1 LSENPG
7 AEHAAALAREAQSRK
22 ASRDIRV
29 LRGLLPFMA
38 PYRLYIAAA
47 AAFLLMSTAAT
58 LVIPTAIRG
67 MIDHG
72 FSKENVG
79 LIDQY
84 FGFVFIVAVVLG
96 LATAIRFYFVTWI
109 GERIVADIRKALYT
123 HVLGLSP
130 AFFEV
135 TRTGEVLSRL
145 TTDTTLIQ
153 TAVGSSVSIALRNIL
168 MMIGGLTML
177 FVTSPT
183 LTGLVLIA
191 VPLVVVPL
199 ILMGRL
205 VRNLSRKSQ
214 DRVADTSAYASETIN
229 AVTTVQAFTHELID
243 RARFGDVVESSFAT
257 AIKRIRARAAM
268 TALVIVLVF
277 ASIVGVLWIGAQSVI
292 AGDMSAGQL
301 TQFIV
306 YAVLVASGLGAL
318 TEVWGEVQQAAGA
331 AERLME
337 LLSTKPQIEAPANPT
352 AMPKPAQGR
361 VRFENVTFEYPMRP
375 GISALKDFTVDIKAG
390 ETIALV
396 GPSGAG
402 KTTVFQLLQ
411 RFFDPQSG
419 RVLIDGIDLKT
430 AEPQAV
436 RATLALVPQETVIFG
451 DSAFENI
458 RYGRPDASETEI
470 RAAADA
476 AQAAEFIEKLPKG
489 YHTFLGERGVTLSG
503 GQRQRVAI
511 ARAILRKAP
520 ILLLDEATSALDAES
535 ERLVQLALENL
546 MHKQTTIV
554 IAHRLAT
561 VQRADRIV
569 VLDEGR
575 IVAEGTHKDLVAGGG
590 LYARLARL
598 QFAGLAAE

>member
-1 LSENPG
+1 LSENRG
-7 AEHAAALAREAQSRK
+7 AEFAAALEREAQGRSRG
-22 ASRDIRV
+22 RDVRV
-29 LRGLLPFMA
+29 LARLLPFMA
-38 PYRLYIAAA
+38 PYKGYIAAA
-47 AAFLLMSTAAT
+47 LGFLLLSTAAT
-58 LVIPTAIRG
+58 LTIPRAVQQ

-72 FSKENVG
+72 FSKENAG

-84 FGFVFIVAVVLG
+84 FLFVLAVAVVLG

-109 GERIVADIRKALYT
+109 GERVIADIRKAVYNHILS
-123 HVLGLSP
+123 LSP

-153 TAVGSSVSIALRNIL
+153 TAVGSSVSIALRNLL
-168 MMIGGLTML
+168 MMVGGLTML
-177 FVTSPT
+177 LFTSAK
-183 LTGLVLIA
+183 LTGLVLVT
-191 VPLVVVPL
+191 VPLVIVPL
-199 ILMGRL
+199 ILMGRV

-214 DRVADTSAYASETIN
+214 DRVADTSAYAAETIN
-229 AVTTVQAFTHELID
+229 AVQTVQSFTHEPID
-243 RARFGDVVESSFAT
+243 RTRFGATVEDSFAT
-257 AIKRIRARAAM
+257 AIKRVRARAAM
-268 TALVIVLVF
+268 TALVIVLIF
-277 ASIVGVLWIGAQSVI
+277 ASIVGVLWIGAQSVLTGAMT
-292 AGDMSAGQL
+292 AGVLVQFIFYAIMVASSAG
-301 TQFIV
+301 
-306 YAVLVASGLGAL
+306 AL
-318 TEVWGEVQQAAGA
+318 SEVWTEVLQAAGA

-337 LLSTKPQIEAPANPT
+337 LLSTKPQVEVAASPI
-352 AMPKPAQGR
+352 AMPAPQGR
-361 VRFENVTFEYPMRP
+361 VRFERVTFEYPMRP
-375 GISALKDFTVDIKAG
+375 GISALKDFTLEINPG

-419 RVLIDGIDLKT
+419 RILIDGVDIRQ
-430 AEPQAV
+430 AAPQDV
-436 RATLALVPQETVIFG
+436 RARLALVPQETVIFG
-451 DSAFENI
+451 DTAFENV
-458 RYGRPDASETEI
+458 RYGRPDATEAEI
-470 RAAADA
+470 RAAAEA
-476 AQAAEFIEKLPKG
+476 AQASEFIEKLPNG
-489 YHTFLGERGVTLSG
+489 YHTYLGERGVTLSG

-511 ARAILRKAP
+511 ARAILRDAP

-535 ERLVQLALENL
+535 ERLVQIALEDL
-546 MHKQTTIV
+546 MQKKTTIV

-575 IVAEGTHKDLVAGGG
+575 IVAQGTHKDLVAGGG